1 MLIINIW
8 YYMITKFI
16 LLVLSITF
24 SNFANSTDQPP
35 VTDVHI
41 DIAEKPRAGP
51 HAPGLNA
58 DRSSFS
64 DSEDSAAIAHRTR
77 INTQRVSEA
86 HEILSDDYMDHLKD
100 LRSTRWF
107 FRKFANYTEGFANL
121 LLPVGV
127 GLETISSIMSLVG
140 ADSLANTVL
149 FTGAAC
155 VVVGGSFL
163 GIARYGAREQRE
175 RELLLK
181 GFAKKVGFSIVDV
194 PNTITSSDG
203 GAENVSLRD
212 HGGPISA
219 SPQPSLQLEQ

>member
-1 MLIINIW
+1 LLIINIW

-16 LLVLSITF
+16 LLVLLITF
-24 SNFANSTDQPP
+24 SNFVNSSDQPP
-35 VTDVHI
+35 EEGVSI
-41 DIAEKPRAGP
+41 NIEELRAVQ
-51 HAPGLNA
+51 HAQGLNA

-64 DSEDSAAIAHRTR
+64 GSEDSAAIAHRTR

-181 GFAKKVGFSIVDV
+181 GLAKKVGFSIVDV

-203 GAENVSLRD
+203 GAENVILAD
-212 HGGPISA
+212 HRGPISA
-219 SPQPSLQLEQ
+219 LTQPSQQLEQ